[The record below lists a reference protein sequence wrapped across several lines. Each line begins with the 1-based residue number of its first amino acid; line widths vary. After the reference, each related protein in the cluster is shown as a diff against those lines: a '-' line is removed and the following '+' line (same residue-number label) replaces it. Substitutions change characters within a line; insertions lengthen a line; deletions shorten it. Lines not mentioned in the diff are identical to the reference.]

1 MRPMAVILVTL
12 ASLVA
17 AAPAAGAACEVLVEA
32 ESFAERGGWVVDQ
45 QFMDIMGSP
54 YLLAHGMGRPVAPAR
69 TQAQFPEPGAY
80 RLWVRTKDWIPEHHP
95 GRFKVVIDGVPAA
108 AVFGRKG
115 KGWIW
120 QDGGTV
126 EVRGRKA
133 WVELADLTGFE
144 GRCDA
149 LYFTTDAKAEPPNEP
164 GKAMDA
170 WRRRLLRLPA
180 VPPSAGGFDA
190 VVVGGGIAGT
200 SAAIAAARMGCK
212 VALVQDRPVLG
223 GNASSEIRVHTGGQ
237 VGPNIVGEIN
247 APYNKGAGAM
257 PHPTLRFDQR
267 RHAVVEAEKNITLFL
282 NTHAF
287 RARTEGG
294 RIASVDGKHVV
305 TAVELRFEAPVFV
318 DCTGDGSI
326 GYWAGAEY
334 RVGREGRRAHD
345 ESIAPETPDKM
356 TLGTSLMWG
365 SVAGAE
371 ESTFPKVPWGVEV
384 AKDMEA
390 VQGNWTWEYGHY
402 LDTIRDAE
410 EIRDTMFC
418 AIYGAFSNAKNGKD
432 RAKHAKRQ
440 LSHVPYVGGKRESRR
455 LIGDYVLTQGD
466 LQATRQFPDGVATG
480 SWSIDLHYPKD
491 FKKYPFR
498 TYAQF
503 NKVKPYPIPF
513 RCLYSINVENLMMAG
528 RDVSVTHVALG
539 STRVMNT
546 CGQMGVAVGAAAGLC
561 KKHGTTPRG
570 VYKNHLDEM
579 LDILAG
585 RGDHEGNLKPTGA
598 AAQAAA
604 MSVPDASGLEVGA
617 VRKGAHRCTGGYTI
631 AEMPDDLAGLPCV
644 TVTRGSWQAPGAGY
658 AFEVDGP
665 ATVYLAVHERGRANL
680 PKEWQKT
687 DMRIIWKTSNSKQ
700 VYTDRI
706 FRRDVPPGKVR
717 IPPHT
722 GTDGTNYG
730 LPHMAIVRGKDGAKV
745 KVKPAAP

>member
-1 MRPMAVILVTL
+1 MQHVVTIVLVLAAMSAAVGT
-12 ASLVA
+12 ARA
-17 AAPAAGAACEVLVEA
+17 AEVLAEA
-32 ESFAERGGWVVDQ
+32 EAFAERGGWVVDQ

-54 YLLAHGMGRPVAPAR
+54 YLLAHGLGRPVAPAR
-69 TQAQFPEPGAY
+69 TQVEFPEPGTY

-108 AVFGRKG
+108 AVFGMRG

-164 GKAMDA
+164 GEAMDA

-180 VPPSAGGFDA
+180 VPPSAGEFDT

-200 SAAIAAARMGCK
+200 SAAIAAARLGCK

-237 VGPNIVGEIN
+237 VGPNIVAEIA
-247 APYNKGAGAM
+247 APYNKRAGVT

-287 RARTEGG
+287 RVRTEGG
-294 RIASVDGKHVV
+294 RITSVDGKHIV
-305 TAVELRFEAPVFV
+305 TGAELRFEAPVFI

-334 RVGREGRRAHD
+334 RMGREGRRAHD
-345 ESIAPETPDKM
+345 ESIAPDTRDKM

-365 SVAGAE
+365 SVAAAE
-371 ESTFPKVPWGVEV
+371 ESTFPKVPWGKEV

-390 VQGNWTWEYGHY
+390 VEGYWTWEYGHY
-402 LDTIRDAE
+402 LDTIHDAE
-410 EIRDTMFC
+410 EIRDYMFR
-418 AIYGAFSNAKNGKD
+418 AIYGAWANAKNGKN
-432 RAKHAKRQ
+432 RAKYARRQ

-498 TYAQF
+498 TYAKF
-503 NKVKPYPIPF
+503 NRVKPYPIPF
-513 RCLYSINVENLMMAG
+513 RCLYSKNVENLMMAG

-546 CGQMGVAVGAAAGLC
+546 CGQMGVAVGAAAYLC

-570 VYKNHLDEM
+570 VYKEHLDEL

-585 RGDHEGNLKPTGA
+585 RGDYEGALKPTGA
-598 AAQAAA
+598 AAAAAA
-604 MSVPDASGLEVGA
+604 MPAPDAEDLA
-617 VRKGAHRCTGGYTI
+617 VSTLTKGANRCTGGYKI
-631 AEMPDDLAGLPCV
+631 VEVPQSLAGLPCL
-644 TVTRGSWQAPGAGY
+644 TVTRGNMRAAGAGY
-658 AFEVDGP
+658 AFQVDGS
-665 ATVYLAVHERGRANL
+665 ATVYLAVHQRGSAAVR
-680 PKEWQKT
+680 EGWQKT
-687 DMRIIWKTSNSKQ
+687 DMRIRWKTPNSKQ
-700 VYTDRI
+700 IYTDRL
-706 FRRDVPPGKVR
+706 FRQDFPPGKVQ
-717 IPPHT
+717 IPPHN
-722 GTDGTNYG
+722 GTDGAYYG

-745 KVKPAAP
+745 SVKPAAP

>member
-1 MRPMAVILVTL
+1 MRPIALILSTF

-17 AAPAAGAACEVLVEA
+17 AAPAAGAADVLVEA

-69 TQAQFPEPGAY
+69 TQVAFPEPGTY

-108 AVFGRKG
+108 VVFGMKG

-120 QDGGTV
+120 EDGGTV

-149 LYFTTDAKAEPPNEP
+149 LYFATDPKAKPPSEP
-164 GKAMDA
+164 GDAMDA
-170 WRRRLLRLPA
+170 WRRTRLRLPA
-180 VPPSAGGFDA
+180 VPPSAGEFDT

-200 SAAIAAARMGCK
+200 GAAVTAARLGCK

-237 VGPNIVGEIN
+237 VGPNVVGEID
-247 APYNKGAGAM
+247 APYHKGAGAT
-257 PHPTLRFDQR
+257 PHPTLRFDKR
-267 RHAVVEAEKNITLFL
+267 RHAVVEAETNITLFL

-287 RARTEGG
+287 RASTKGG
-294 RIASVDGKHVV
+294 RIRSVDGKHIV
-305 TAVELRFEAPVFV
+305 TGKELRFEAPVFI

-334 RVGREGRRAHD
+334 RTGREGSRDHK
-345 ESIAPETPDKM
+345 ESIAPDTPDKM

-365 SVAGAE
+365 SVQADAD
-371 ESTFPKVPWGVEV
+371 SAFPEVPWGKEV

-390 VQGNWTWEYGHY
+390 VEGNWTWEYGHY

-410 EIRDTMFC
+410 EIRDYMLR

-432 RAKHAKRQ
+432 RAKYAKRQ

-455 LIGDYVLTQGD
+455 IIGDYILTQGD

-491 FKKYPFR
+491 YNKYPFR

-513 RCLYSINVENLMMAG
+513 RCLYSKDVENLMMAG

-546 CGQMGVAVGAAAGLC
+546 CGQMGVATGAAAWLC

-570 VYKNHLDEM
+570 VYKQHLQEL

-585 RGDHEGNLKPTGA
+585 RDDCEGVLRPTGA
-598 AAQAAA
+598 AAEAAA
-604 MSVPDASGLEVGA
+604 MAVPDASGLEVGV
-617 VRKGAHRCTGGYTI
+617 VRKAAHRCTGGYEI
-631 AEMPDDLAGLPCV
+631 VEVPEDLLGLPCV
-644 TVTRGSWQAPGAGY
+644 TVARGSWQAPGAGY
-658 AFEVDGP
+658 AFVADRP
-665 ATVYLAVHERGRANL
+665 ATVFLAVHQRGHANL
-680 PKEWQKT
+680 PKEWKKT
-687 DMRIIWKTSNSKQ
+687 DVRILWKTQGSDRT
-700 VYTDRI
+700 YTDRL
-706 FRRDVPPGKVR
+706 FSRDVPAGKVAV
-717 IPPHT
+717 PPHT
-722 GTDGTNYG
+722 GTEGANYG

-745 KVKPAAP
+745 KVTPPAP

>member
-1 MRPMAVILVTL
+1 MRPMAVILSTF
-12 ASLVA
+12 AFLVA
-17 AAPAAGAACEVLVEA
+17 AAPAAGAAEVLVEA

-69 TQAQFPEPGAY
+69 THVEFPEPGAY

-95 GRFKVVIDGVPAA
+95 GTFKVVIDGVPAA
-108 AVFGRKG
+108 AVFGMKG

-120 QDGGTV
+120 QDGGTI

-149 LYFTTDAKAEPPNEP
+149 LYFTTDTNAKPPNEP
-164 GKAMDA
+164 GEAMDA

-180 VPPSAGGFDA
+180 VPPSAGQFDA

-247 APYNKGAGAM
+247 APYNKGAGVT
-257 PHPTLRFDQR
+257 PHPTLRLDQR

-282 NTHAF
+282 NVHAF
-287 RARTEGG
+287 RVRTEGG
-294 RIASVDGKHVV
+294 RITSVDGKHIV
-305 TAVELRFEAPVFV
+305 TGVELRFEAPVFI

-334 RVGREGRRAHD
+334 RMGREGRRSHD
-345 ESIAPETPDKM
+345 ESIAPDTSDKM
-356 TLGTSLMWG
+356 TLGASLMWG

-402 LDTIRDAE
+402 LHTIRDAE
-410 EIRDTMFC
+410 EIRDTMFR

-455 LIGDYVLTQGD
+455 LIGDYILTQGD

-513 RCLYSINVENLMMAG
+513 RCLYSKDVENLMMAG

-561 KKHGTTPRG
+561 KKHGATPRG
-570 VYKNHLDEM
+570 VYKEHLEEL

-585 RGDHEGNLKPTGA
+585 RGDYEGALRPTGA

-617 VRKGAHRCTGGYTI
+617 VRKGAHRCTGGYEI
-631 AEMPDDLAGLPCV
+631 VEMPDDLAGLPCV

-658 AFEVDGP
+658 AFEVDRP
-665 ATVYLAVHERGRANL
+665 ATVYLAVHERGHANL
-680 PKEWQKT
+680 PKGWQKT
-687 DMRIIWKTSNSKQ
+687 DMQILWKTPGSDRT
-700 VYTDRI
+700 YTDRV
-706 FRRDVPPGKVR
+706 FRQDFPPGNVR

-730 LPHMAIVRGKDGAKV
+730 LPHMAIVRGKDGANV
-745 KVKPAAP
+745 SVTVP